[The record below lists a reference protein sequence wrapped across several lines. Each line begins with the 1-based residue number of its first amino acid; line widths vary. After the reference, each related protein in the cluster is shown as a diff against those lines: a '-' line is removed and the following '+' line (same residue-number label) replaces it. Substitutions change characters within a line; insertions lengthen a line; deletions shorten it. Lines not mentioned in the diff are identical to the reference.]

1 MDKIFK
7 PCHVLHGESHA
18 RAYWQCGPACVQA
31 DCPQEYWA
39 LLPQAIARAFCG
51 NLVEKHM
58 TQSNYFEP
66 SMHWPKPILP
76 NPELNITLT
85 RLQYLGNTK
94 SRREMNVFAAAN
106 PARLPL
112 SMGLVQH
119 GVPFTRMGVE
129 QRTGLLDALVLILK
143 RFLMPAS
150 EVDVPQDNYFRATL
164 VSLAAK
170 EKYWPS
176 TMSAINKNVL
186 VTRHGSK
193 LLCPLAMSS
202 HESMVTAMFLQSAC
216 GDCCLTACSV
226 LPPPPKSQCFT
237 VLPSVVLQGTWFLS
251 PIGNAL
257 QLTTL
262 NFGGRRC
269 AFDKIIL

>member
-18 RAYWQCGPACVQA
+18 RAYWQCGPVCVQA

-66 SMHWPKPILP
+66 SMHWPKPILA

-112 SMGLVQH
+112 AMGLVQH
-119 GVPFTRMGVE
+119 GVPFTRK
-129 QRTGLLDALVLILK
+129 QRTGLVDALVLILK
-143 RFLMPAS
+143 RFLTPAS
-150 EVDVPQDNYFRATL
+150 WGGRIKGQLFPRDASVPSREGEILTQYDVSNQQKRFGYQTWFETPLSISHVKPWKHGD
-164 VSLAAK
+164 SH
-170 EKYWPS
+170 
-176 TMSAINKNVL
+176 VL
-186 VTRHGSK
+186 
-193 LLCPLAMSS
+193 
-202 HESMVTAMFLQSAC
+202 C
-216 GDCCLTACSV
+216 GDCCLTACSAPSTAQNSMFHRFAKCGATGG
-226 LPPPPKSQCFT
+226 LISFT
-237 VLPSVVLQGTWFLS
+237 HWGQRTSVD
-251 PIGNAL
+251 
-257 QLTTL
+257 L
-262 NFGGRRC
+262 NIELWGQEVC
-269 AFDKIIL
+269 IW

>member
-18 RAYWQCGPACVQA
+18 RAYWQCGPVCVQA

-66 SMHWPKPILP
+66 SMHWPKPILA

-112 SMGLVQH
+112 AMGLVQH
-119 GVPFTRMGVE
+119 GVPFTRK
-129 QRTGLLDALVLILK
+129 QRTGLVDALVLILK
-143 RFLMPAS
+143 RFLTPAS
-150 EVDVPQDNYFRATL
+150 EVDASKDNYFRATL

-202 HESMVTAMFLQSAC
+202 HESMVTAMFFAVTVALLLA
-216 GDCCLTACSV
+216 V
-226 LPPPPKSQCFT
+226 LPPPPKTQCFT
-237 VLPSVVLQGTWFLS
+237 VLPSVVLQGAWFLS
-251 PIGNAL
+251 PIGANAL
-257 QLTTL
+257 QLTSTL

-269 AFDKIIL
+269 VFDIIL